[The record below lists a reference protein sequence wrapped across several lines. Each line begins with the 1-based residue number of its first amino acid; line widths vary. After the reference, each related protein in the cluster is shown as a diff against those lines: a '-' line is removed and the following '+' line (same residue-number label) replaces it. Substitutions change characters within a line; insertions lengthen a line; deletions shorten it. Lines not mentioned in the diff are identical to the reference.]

1 MKNMIKSYWCE
12 DKWHLWMGKIILEC
26 PYERACP
33 ELDIKVW
40 SCGARVYL
48 VLLSHRVRIVVSY
61 DVLCPL
67 GEDRGRVLPLVLR
80 LDVGLVIA
88 EVHAHEVASALGHR
102 VCLVVGVIVAR
113 SQQET
118 CIQSMKKKISNRN
131 NIYAQIWWGNSYNLH
146 KYFSMRVHRFIF
158 SRERECFW

>member
-1 MKNMIKSYWCE
+1 MRC
-12 DKWHLWMGKIILEC
+12 
-26 PYERACP
+26 
-33 ELDIKVW
+33 
-40 SCGARVYL
+40 SCL
-48 VLLSHRVRIVVSY
+48 VLRSHRVRIVVSY

-118 CIQSMKKKISNRN
+118 CIQSMKKLISNGKKFTHRFDGEIVT
-131 NIYAQIWWGNSYNLH
+131 IYINTSPCVFTGSYFLGKGSVSGNS
-146 KYFSMRVHRFIF
+146 
-158 SRERECFW
+158 REWEVF